1 MSDQQLAKE
10 LHKPI
15 IKKIKKR
22 KVQSPFLDNIWGTD
36 LSDMQFISNFNKEI
50 RFYYVLMLFSFQ

>member
-36 LSDMQFISNFNKEI
+36 LADMQFISNFNKEI
-50 RFYYVLMLFSFQ
+50 RFYYVLMFFSFQ

>member
-10 LHKPI
+10 LHKPV

-22 KVQSPFLDNIWGTD
+22 KVRSPFLDNIWGTD
-36 LSDMQFISNFNKEI
+36 LADTQFINNFNKEI

>member
-10 LHKPI
+10 LHKPV

-36 LSDMQFISNFNKEI
+36 LADMQFINNLNKEI